1 LEEKAKKLEEEN
13 KAKELEEKAKEL
25 EEENKAKELEEKAK
39 ELEEENKAKELKE
52 KRLSFDFFLLS
63 VFGFFF
69 SKALFF

>member
-25 EEENKAKELEEKAK
+25 EEKNKT
-39 ELEEENKAKELKE
+39 KELKE
-52 KRLSFDFFLLS
+52 KTNLD